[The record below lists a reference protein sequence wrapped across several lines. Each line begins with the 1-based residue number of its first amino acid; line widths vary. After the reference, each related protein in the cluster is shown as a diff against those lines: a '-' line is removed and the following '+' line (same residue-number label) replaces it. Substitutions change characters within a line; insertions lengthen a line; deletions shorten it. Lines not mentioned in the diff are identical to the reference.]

1 VILVYTP
8 AEGDEKRWDLSEV
21 KVTFA
26 EAKAAEK
33 AGGFSWRELD
43 TELNEGNVSALQAAL
58 WVLRKRDETNL
69 RFADL
74 EDLPVDA
81 AHTEYS
87 DDEREFMR
95 AHIEGNADMSR
106 EEKDAALTLLGFDPS
121 KPAKKAAPKGK

>member
-1 VILVYTP
+1 MILVYTP
-8 AEGDEKRWDLSEV
+8 ESGDEKRWDLAEV

-58 WVLRKRDETNL
+58 WVLRKREETTL

-74 EDLPVDA
+74 ENLPVDA

-87 DDEREFMR
+87 DNEREFMR
-95 AHIEGNADMSR
+95 AHIEANSEMSPD
-106 EEKDAALTLLGFDPS
+106 EKDAALTLLGFDTS